1 MNKRLLLSLAGAAA
15 ISSMIGI
22 ANPEPANARIKLAT
36 LPDKEAVVVR
46 FDHPNQVL
54 VEEERTISLQKG
66 VNTVDFSWAGTRIDK
81 GSIIFRPVAKD
92 TKVEILSTSYPPGEA
107 ALTWSIS
114 SPDARSEKF
123 RLSYLMANIQ
133 RETDYRAIVS
143 NDESTL
149 SFKHYFKIRNWSGGT
164 FDSADFITRD
174 GKTFEKGLDQGEA
187 KRVLVNKWDDV
198 KLTKEYVYDLTRQYE
213 GKVLTD
219 YVLKNTK
226 EMGLGAIPLEF
237 GKVRIYQDDGKGTTA
252 FTGEDWGQF
261 TPIGDDMRLNIGIAQ
276 DVKVEFKKMVNDI
289 ENRRGNVYDTNE
301 VDEYEIKNFK
311 DSEVTLILV
320 LRVQGEWEM
329 QKDSSG
335 YESFERE
342 DNETIKFKVKCPAKG
357 EPVKLKF
364 HYKRLNNW

>member
-1 MNKRLLLSLAGAAA
+1 MNKRLILTLAGAALVA
-15 ISSMIGI
+15 SAIGI
-22 ANPEPANARIKLAT
+22 SQPEPAQARIKLAT
-36 LPDKEAVVVR
+36 LPDKESVVVR
-46 FDHPNQVL
+46 FDHPNQVI
-54 VEEERTISLQKG
+54 VEEERTLTLQKG
-66 VNTVDFSWAGTRIDK
+66 VNTVDFSWAGTNIDK
-81 GSIIFRPVAKD
+81 GSIVFRPVD
-92 TKVEILSTSYPPGEA
+92 TNSKVEILSTSYPPGEA
-107 ALTWSIS
+107 ALTWSIA

-149 SFKHYFKIRNWSGGT
+149 SFKHYFKIRNWSGGH

-187 KRVLVNKWDDV
+187 KRVLVNKWDKV
-198 KLTKEYVYDLTRQYE
+198 KLTKEYVYDLTRQWE

-219 YVLKNTK
+219 YVLKNTN
-226 EMGLGAIPLEF
+226 EMGLGAIPLEY

-276 DVKVEFKKMVNDI
+276 DIKVEYKKMVNDV

-311 DSEVTLILV
+311 DTEATLILI
-320 LRVQGEWEM
+320 LRVGGEWDM

-335 YESFERE
+335 YEDYERT
-342 DNETIKFKVKCPAKG
+342 DNETIKFTVKCPAKG
-357 EPVKLKF
+357 VPVKLKF

>member
-1 MNKRLLLSLAGAAA
+1 MNRRMILTMAGAALVA
-15 ISSMIGI
+15 SIVGISR
-22 ANPEPANARIKLAT
+22 PETAEARIKLAT
-36 LPDKEAVVVR
+36 LPDREAVVVR
-46 FDHPNQVL
+46 FDHPGQVL

-66 VNTVDFSWAGTRIDK
+66 TNTVDFSWAGTNIDK
-81 GSIIFRPVAKD
+81 GSIVFRPVAAD
-92 TKVEILSTSYPPGEA
+92 SKVEILSTSYPPGEA
-107 ALTWSIS
+107 ALTWSIA

-133 RETDYRAIVS
+133 RETDYRAMVS
-143 NDESTL
+143 NDESSL
-149 SFKHYFKIRNWSGGT
+149 SFKHYFKIRNWSGGH
-164 FDSADFITRD
+164 FDNADFITRD

-187 KRVLVNKWDDV
+187 KRVLVNKWDGV
-198 KLTKEYVYDLTRQYE
+198 KLTKEYVYDTARQWE
-213 GKVLTD
+213 GKVMTD

-226 EMGLGAIPLEF
+226 EMGLGAIPLEY
-237 GKVRIYQDDGKGTTA
+237 GKVRIYQDDGKGTAA

-261 TPIGDDMRLNIGIAQ
+261 TAIGDDMRLNIGIAQ
-276 DVKVEFKKMVNDI
+276 DIKVEFKKMTNDV

-311 DSEVTLILV
+311 DNEVELVLV

-329 QKDSSG
+329 QKDSAG
-335 YESFERE
+335 YTSFERD

-357 EPVKLKF
+357 VPVKLKF

>member
-1 MNKRLLLSLAGAAA
+1 MNKRMILTCACAAA
-15 ISSMIGI
+15 IASVIGI
-22 ANPEPANARIKLAT
+22 AQPRPADARIKLAT

-46 FDHPNQVL
+46 FDHPHQVM
-54 VEEERTISLQKG
+54 VEEERELSLQKG
-66 VNTVDFSWAGTRIDK
+66 VNTVDFSWAGTAIDK
-81 GSIIFRPVAKD
+81 GSIVFRPVAAD
-92 TKVEILSTSYPPGEA
+92 SKVEILSTSYPPGEA
-107 ALTWSIS
+107 ALTWAIS

-143 NDESTL
+143 NDEQTL
-149 SFKHYFKIRNWSGGT
+149 SFRHYFKIRNWSGGQ
-164 FDSADFITRD
+164 FDTADFITRD
-174 GKTFEKGLDQGEA
+174 GKTFEKGLDRGEA
-187 KRVLVNKWDDV
+187 KRMLVNKWDNV

-219 YVLKNTK
+219 YVLPNTK
-226 EMGLGAIPLEF
+226 EAGLGVIPFEH
-237 GKVRIYQDDGKGTTA
+237 GKVRIYQDDGSGTTA
-252 FTGEDWGQF
+252 FTGEDWGRF

-276 DVKVEFKKMVNDI
+276 DIKVEFKKMVNET

-311 DSEVTLILV
+311 DSEATLILV
-320 LRVQGEWEM
+320 LRVQGEWAM
-329 QKDSSG
+329 QRDSEG
-335 YESFERE
+335 YESFERI
-342 DNETIKFKVKCPAKG
+342 DNETIKFKVKAPAKG

>member
-15 ISSMIGI
+15 ISSLIGI
-22 ANPEPANARIKLAT
+22 AEPVPANARIKLAT

-46 FDHPNQVL
+46 FDHPHQVL

-66 VNTVDFSWAGTRIDK
+66 VNTVDFSWAGTNIDK
-81 GSIIFRPVAKD
+81 GSIVFRPVATD
-92 TKVEILSTSYPPGEA
+92 AEVEILSTSYPPGEA
-107 ALTWSIS
+107 ALTWSIN

-143 NDESTL
+143 NDETSLT
-149 SFKHYFKIRNWSGGT
+149 FRHYFKIRNWSGGS

-174 GKTFEKGLDQGEA
+174 GKSFEKGLDQGEA

-226 EMGLGAIPLEF
+226 DMGLGAIPLEF

-276 DVKVEFKKMVNDI
+276 DIKVEFKKMVNEI

-311 DSEVTLILV
+311 DSEATLVLT

-329 QKDSSG
+329 QKDSAG
-335 YESFERE
+335 YESFERV

>member
-1 MNKRLLLSLAGAAA
+1 MNKRMIFTLAGTAALA
-15 ISSMIGI
+15 SVIGI
-22 ANPEPANARIKLAT
+22 SRPTMVEARIKLAT

-66 VNTVDFSWAGTRIDK
+66 VNTVDFSWAGTNIDK
-81 GSIIFRPVAKD
+81 GSIVFRPVD
-92 TKVEILSTSYPPGEA
+92 VNSKVEILSTSYPPGEA
-107 ALTWSIS
+107 ALTWSIA

-133 RETDYRAIVS
+133 RETDYRAMVS
-143 NDESTL
+143 NDEKTL
-149 SFKHYFKIRNWSGGT
+149 TFRHYFKIRNWSGGH
-164 FDSADFITRD
+164 FDNADFITRD

-187 KRVLVNKWDDV
+187 KRVLVNKWDKV
-198 KLTKEYVYDLTRQYE
+198 TLNKEYVYDLTRQYE
-213 GKVLTD
+213 GKVMTD

-226 EMGLGAIPLEF
+226 EAGLGAIPLEY

-261 TPIGDDMRLNIGIAQ
+261 TAIGDDMRLNIGIAQ
-276 DVKVEFKKMVNDI
+276 DIKVEFKKMVNDV

-301 VDEYEIKNFK
+301 VDEFEIKNFK
-311 DSEVTLILV
+311 DSEVELTLV

-329 QKDSSG
+329 QKDSEG
-335 YESFERE
+335 YTSFERV
-342 DNETIKFKVKCPAKG
+342 DNETIKFKVKAPAKG
-357 EPVKLKF
+357 APVKLKF